1 MPRPRRAPPREA
13 TAPTAGSTRVRAAL
27 RRVPVSSSLARK
39 SKLQD
44 GAVPGHRSCKESHMP
59 SFMLLLHRP
68 VERLSQM
75 DPETITKAKREYLD
89 WAERMR
95 AAGRLKGGSKLT
107 DDAGRILR
115 NAGGRVA
122 VTDGPFT
129 ESKEMVGGYFLL
141 AAGDYAEAC
150 RIAS

>member
-1 MPRPRRAPPREA
+1 
-13 TAPTAGSTRVRAAL
+13 
-27 RRVPVSSSLARK
+27 
-39 SKLQD
+39 
-44 GAVPGHRSCKESHMP
+44 MP

-75 DPETITKAKREYLD
+75 DPETITKARREYLD
-89 WAERMR
+89 WAKRMR

-107 DDAGRILR
+107 DDAGRIMR

-122 VTDGPFT
+122 ITDGPFT

-150 RIAS
+150 RIASECPHLKYGSYLEVRQVEEL

>member
-1 MPRPRRAPPREA
+1 
-13 TAPTAGSTRVRAAL
+13 
-27 RRVPVSSSLARK
+27 
-39 SKLQD
+39 
-44 GAVPGHRSCKESHMP
+44 
-59 SFMLLLHRP
+59 
-68 VERLSQM
+68 
-75 DPETITKAKREYLD
+75 
-89 WAERMR
+89 MR
-95 AAGRLKGGSKLT
+95 AAGRLQGGSKLT

-150 RIAS
+150 RIASECPHLKYGSYLEVRQVEEL

>member
-1 MPRPRRAPPREA
+1 
-13 TAPTAGSTRVRAAL
+13 
-27 RRVPVSSSLARK
+27 
-39 SKLQD
+39 
-44 GAVPGHRSCKESHMP
+44 MP

-150 RIAS
+150 RIASECPHLKYGSYLEVRQVEEL

>member
-1 MPRPRRAPPREA
+1 
-13 TAPTAGSTRVRAAL
+13 
-27 RRVPVSSSLARK
+27 
-39 SKLQD
+39 
-44 GAVPGHRSCKESHMP
+44 MP

-75 DPETITKAKREYLD
+75 DPETITKARREYLD

-150 RIAS
+150 RIASECPHLKYGSYLEVRQVEEL